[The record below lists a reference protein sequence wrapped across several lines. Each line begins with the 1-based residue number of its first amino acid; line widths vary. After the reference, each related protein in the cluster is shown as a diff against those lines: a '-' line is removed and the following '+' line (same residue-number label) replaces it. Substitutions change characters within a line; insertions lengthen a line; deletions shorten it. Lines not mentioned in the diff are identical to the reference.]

1 MAPFL
6 RFFVSPFHPPKPKSD
21 NAEAIEMN
29 FVKEQNRPLN
39 ALQKFNPKKTVIQ
52 KALDTLQNE
61 ELNQMKKKNPDLQK
75 QLEDIC
81 EFEAANEAQ
90 PKREDHGF
98 FSKSR
103 ELKID
108 LHSGPNL
115 RRSWSISSASFQV
128 KDPTR
133 SPSSDPY
140 HQIADRASDQ
150 QLKEISTI
158 DLEEERLVISLLRQK
173 LHSQELKMLEM
184 DDHISW
190 LQMQL
195 SILRGVVE
203 DRDQLE
209 EKWMQSQEEIKLLIS
224 KIKQLQEHIDMLE
237 VDLDF
242 KDGQMSILQD
252 EIQFYNGFAG
262 LFCPPGIPFL
272 ILLKGLFCPP
282 GIPFLILLKV
292 ALLLSALVCDFASL
306 CCCSSH
312 FSFLIL
318 HPPDSSPYLSL
329 FRAIVQKPITFETAV
344 NRAKASPDP
353 DFVKA
358 NSGSRG
364 TLWYGHVS
372 IQELALKVAFRLS
385 GTSEEAKKA
394 MGDAGF
400 MEEFVKFLNAKSFEV
415 REMAAEALSGIV
427 TVPRNRKRFVQDDHN
442 IALLL
447 QLLDPEEGNSG
458 NKKFLISILMSLTS
472 CNSARK
478 KIVSSGYAKNI
489 DKLAEAEISCDP
501 KKPVKKLSTNK
512 FRSMLNGIR
521 HS

>member
-6 RFFVSPFHPPKPKSD
+6 RFFVSPFLPPKPKSD
-21 NAEAIEMN
+21 NAEAIVMN
-29 FVKEQNRPLN
+29 FVNEQNRPLN

-115 RRSWSISSASFQV
+115 RRSWSISSASFQ
-128 KDPTR
+128 
-133 SPSSDPY
+133 
-140 HQIADRASDQ
+140 
-150 QLKEISTI
+150 EISTI

-252 EIQFYNGFAG
+252 EIQFYKYN
-262 LFCPPGIPFL
+262 
-272 ILLKGLFCPP
+272 
-282 GIPFLILLKV
+282 
-292 ALLLSALVCDFASL
+292 
-306 CCCSSH
+306 
-312 FSFLIL
+312 
-318 HPPDSSPYLSL
+318 
-329 FRAIVQKPITFETAV
+329 IV
-344 NRAKASPDP
+344 
-353 DFVKA
+353 
-358 NSGSRG
+358 
-364 TLWYGHVS
+364 
-372 IQELALKVAFRLS
+372 
-385 GTSEEAKKA
+385 
-394 MGDAGF
+394 
-400 MEEFVKFLNAKSFEV
+400 
-415 REMAAEALSGIV
+415 
-427 TVPRNRKRFVQDDHN
+427 
-442 IALLL
+442 
-447 QLLDPEEGNSG
+447 
-458 NKKFLISILMSLTS
+458 
-472 CNSARK
+472 
-478 KIVSSGYAKNI
+478 
-489 DKLAEAEISCDP
+489 
-501 KKPVKKLSTNK
+501 
-512 FRSMLNGIR
+512 
-521 HS
+521 